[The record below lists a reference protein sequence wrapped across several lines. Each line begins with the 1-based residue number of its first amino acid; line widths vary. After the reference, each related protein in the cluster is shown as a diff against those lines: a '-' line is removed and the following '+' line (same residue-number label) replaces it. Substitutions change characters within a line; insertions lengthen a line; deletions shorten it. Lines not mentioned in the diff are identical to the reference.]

1 MEIIVRKTNEDDW
14 LDLKNIRL
22 SSLKDAPKAF
32 GSTFAK
38 AAKISDQEWR
48 DRAGNRMAL
57 TYFMA
62 YLNAS
67 SVGLIGGAVQ
77 AGEYSLIS
85 MWVSPD
91 HRRKGVGE
99 LLVDAVFRH
108 AHEQGFA
115 EVVLAVSQ
123 ENKAAS
129 ALYQKKGFTFVQ
141 HYERLANHPEIL
153 YQKMV
158 AKINPRAYALSK

>member
-1 MEIIVRKTNEDDW
+1 MEITVRKTNEEDW
-14 LDLKNIRL
+14 LNLKQIRL

-32 GSTFAK
+32 GSTYAK
-38 AAKISDQEWR
+38 AATISDQEWR

-62 YLNAS
+62 YLNS
-67 SVGLIGGAVQ
+67 NSVGLIGGAMQ

-85 MWVSPD
+85 MWVSPE

-99 LLVDAVFRH
+99 HLIDAVFHH
-108 AHEQGFA
+108 AHEEGFA

-129 ALYQKKGFTFVQ
+129 LLYQKKGFNFVQ
-141 HYERLANHPEIL
+141 HYERLANHPEII
-153 YQKMV
+153 YQRMV
-158 AKINPRAYALSK
+158 AKID